1 MATTAKIEN
10 VWEEHLFPDNC
21 RLERCRNLDY
31 FRVVIP
37 FRLRHHNC
45 IGWCEQNFGPRP
57 GPKKPDGPGER
68 WYPGIDSFYFREE
81 QDAVLFV
88 LRWSG
93 Q

>member
-1 MATTAKIEN
+1 MTTAKIET
-10 VWEEHLFPDNC
+10 VWEEHLFPNEC

-37 FRLRHHNC
+37 YKLRHQNLMD
-45 IGWCEQNFGPRP
+45 WCEQNFGPRP
-57 GPKKPDGPGER
+57 RPKKPDGPGER